1 MARLYRGMK
10 QALHHL
16 AVATKG
22 QGFYQVT
29 APICRWVASQ
39 GVGTG
44 LLTVWCRHT
53 SCSLVVQENASPDVL
68 TDLQDFFRR
77 IVPENAGYRH
87 DDEGPDDMP
96 AHIKAALTLTQISI
110 PVSAGAPLLGTWQG
124 AFLFEHRDAPHRR
137 ELVLHLLGE

>member
-1 MARLYRGMK
+1 MK

-16 AVATKG
+16 AVATRG
-22 QGFYQVT
+22 QGLYEVT
-29 APICRWVASQ
+29 TPICRWVAEQ
-39 GVGTG
+39 AEATG

-77 IVPENAGYRH
+77 VVPEGAGYRH

-96 AHIKAALTLTQISI
+96 AHIKAALTQTQLSI
-110 PVSAGAPLLGTWQG
+110 PVADGAPLLGTWQG
-124 AFLFEHRDAPHRR
+124 LFLFEHRSAPHRR
-137 ELVLHLLGE
+137 NLVLHLIGA